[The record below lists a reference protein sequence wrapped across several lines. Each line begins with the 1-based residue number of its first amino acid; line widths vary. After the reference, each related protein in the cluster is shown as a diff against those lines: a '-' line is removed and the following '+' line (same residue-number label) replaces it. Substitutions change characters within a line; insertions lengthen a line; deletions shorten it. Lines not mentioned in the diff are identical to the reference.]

1 MIGVKMSIRLA
12 GILYKEG
19 VSSMRPCENSIVRW
33 ANKGSESK
41 KEEKAARV
49 IIDVNQFAD
58 GSFEKDLLLAALS
71 A

>member
-1 MIGVKMSIRLA
+1 M
-12 GILYKEG
+12 
-19 VSSMRPCENSIVRW
+19 VRW

-49 IIDVNQFAD
+49 IIDVNQFTD